1 MQQNVALL
9 FLVLTFIFSGCAT
22 GGRGQIASP
31 ASAARAVVLMTDFGL
46 KDGAVSAMKGV
57 AFQAAPSVVVSDLT
71 HDVPPYDIW
80 TGAYRL
86 SQTYAFWPKGTV
98 FVAVVDPGVGSERKS
113 IALET
118 ASGHIFVGPD
128 NGLFTLVADGA
139 GISHVVAIDEAK
151 QRIKGSDESYTFH
164 GRDLYAYV
172 GARLA
177 GRAIDLTALGA
188 PLGREIERIP
198 YQRAERRGQVINGG
212 IPVLDP
218 NYGNVWTNIPKVLM
232 KSSGLSPRYRIV
244 IREKAREVFRGELPL
259 VETFAAVPKG
269 KPLLYF
275 NSLMNL
281 AVALNQG
288 DFAKAHRVGSGP
300 IWSIEIEPVGKS
312 Q

>member
-9 FLVLTFIFSGCAT
+9 FLLLTFIFSGCVT
-22 GGRGQIASP
+22 GGRGQIAP
-31 ASAARAVVLMTDFGL
+31 ASSAARAVVLMTDFGL

-57 AFQAAPSVVVSDLT
+57 AFQAAPGVLVSDLT

-118 ASGHIFVGPD
+118 ESGHIFIGPD

-177 GRAIDLTALGA
+177 GGAIDLTALGA

-218 NYGNVWTNIPKVLM
+218 NYGNVWTNIPKALM

-300 IWSIEIEPVGKS
+300 LWSIEIEPVGKS

>member
-9 FLVLTFIFSGCAT
+9 FLVLSFIFSGCAT
-22 GGRGQIASP
+22 GGRGQIAS

-57 AFQAAPSVVVSDLT
+57 AFQAAPAVLVSDLT

-128 NGLFTLVADGA
+128 NGLFSLVADNV
-139 GISHVVAIDEAK
+139 GISRVVAIDEAK
-151 QRIKGSDESYTFH
+151 QRIKGSEESYTFH

-177 GRAIDLTALGA
+177 GGYTELSGLGA

-198 YQRAERRGQVINGG
+198 YQKAERRGHLINGG

-218 NYGNVWTNIPKVLM
+218 NYGNVWTNIPKLLM
-232 KSSGLSPRYRIV
+232 KASGLSPRYRIV

-288 DFAKAHRVGSGP
+288 DFAKVHRVGSGP
-300 IWSIEIEPVGKS
+300 LWSIEIEPVGKS

>member
-1 MQQNVALL
+1 MQQISALL
-9 FLVLTFIFSGCAT
+9 LLLLAVNFSGCAT
-22 GGRGQIASP
+22 SNRAHVG
-31 ASAARAVVLMTDFGL
+31 SAAAALRAMVLMTDFGL

-80 TGAYRL
+80 TAAYRL

-118 ASGHIFVGPD
+118 ESGHIFVGPD
-128 NGLFTLVADGA
+128 NGLFTLIADGA

-151 QRIKGSDESYTFH
+151 QRIAGSEESYTFH

-177 GRAIDLTALGA
+177 GGAIDLTALGA

>member
-177 GRAIDLTALGA
+177 GGAIELTSLGA